1 DMKINRG
8 SFLFRG
14 IFLLFLF
21 ASMLKGQELNSGN
34 DYNLQDPIKT
44 KQSRSGK
51 QRSILA
57 PNRKNYLL
65 AAAETFG
72 MNMLVWSY
80 DRYIK
85 NKTWAYISC
94 QSIKNNLRHGFVWD
108 SDGFATNQ
116 FFHPYSGALSFT
128 SARANGIGF
137 WHSVIYSFAG
147 SLMWELAMEN
157 EYPSANDII
166 TTPSS
171 GIVLGE
177 ISYRVSSLFL
187 DENSKGLE
195 RVFREMTAA
204 LLCPMHGVNR
214 LLMGKTWK
222 TKQKHDRSNYLPV
235 LSFGIN
241 RVFIDQDAAQKQL
254 HNFVKFDLK
263 YGELLSGTVPK
274 KPFDYFTV
282 NTGLSL
288 SRTNSII
295 EIYGTGMLWG
305 RNLTMLPER
314 WGVFGI
320 FKNFDI
326 LYNETYKISASS
338 VGSGVIIK
346 APISPKIRLDNSVI
360 LSGVILGGVNSV
372 ETVTEDNRDYN
383 IGHGV
388 NGRFEF
394 SFAVKNVA
402 KIYLSYNR
410 YWFHT
415 FVGTEGDEL
424 IGIMTGGS
432 QLKIFGPVSLA
443 MEYIYYDR
451 HGEYIGYP
459 SVRKNNFA
467 LRSYLSYE
475 F

>member
-1 DMKINRG
+1 MKMNFG
-8 SFLFRG
+8 SPLLCG
-14 IFLLFLF
+14 IFLFFLL
-21 ASMLKGQELNSGN
+21 ASQLKGQDLNSRN
-34 DYNLQDPIKT
+34 DCNIPDTIKIIQSSST
-44 KQSRSGK
+44 KQQSNS
-51 QRSILA
+51 A
-57 PNRKNYLL
+57 PTQKNYLL

-72 MNMLVWSY
+72 MNMLVWGY
-80 DRYIK
+80 DRYISH
-85 NKTWAYISC
+85 KTWAYISW
-94 QSIKNNLRHGFVWD
+94 QSISNNLRHGFVWD
-108 SDGFATNQ
+108 SDEFATNQ

-137 WHSVIYSFAG
+137 WHSVIYSVAG

-187 DENSKGLE
+187 DESTSGLE
-195 RVFREMTAA
+195 RAFREMTAA
-204 LLCPMHGVNR
+204 LLCPMHGFNR
-214 LLMGKTWK
+214 LLTGKAWK
-222 TKQKHDRSNYLPV
+222 TGLKRDRSNYWPV
-235 LSFGIN
+235 LSFGGN
-241 RVFIDQDAAQKQL
+241 RVFIDQNPDQKQL
-254 HNFVKFDLK
+254 HNFIKFDLK
-263 YGELLSGTVPK
+263 YGELLSGTIPK
-274 KPFDYFTV
+274 KPFDYFDLSA
-282 NTGLSL
+282 GLSL

-346 APISPKIRLDNSVI
+346 APVSPKIRLDNSMI

-372 ETVTEDNRDYN
+372 ETVAEDDRDYN
-383 IGHGV
+383 IGHGL
-388 NGRFEF
+388 NSRFK
-394 SFAVKNVA
+394 SVFAVKNIG
-402 KIYLSYNR
+402 KIYVHYNL
-410 YWFHT
+410 YWLHT

-443 MEYIYYDR
+443 MEYIGYHR

-467 LRSYLSYE
+467 LRTYLSYE